1 MEAKKIDFPSHPNY
15 EIIKQLGKGGFGS
28 VYKVI
33 NKNDNKIY
41 AIKRISIKGL
51 NQKELDFIKKEANI
65 ISNIDNE
72 NIVKYHESFYDDD
85 YLNIVMDFCEFGDL
99 RQILNKI
106 KGSGYFFSNDAI
118 YYIIRSICLGLKEIH
133 EKNLIHRDLKPE
145 NIFFQ
150 K

>member
-1 MEAKKIDFPSHPNY
+1 MKAKKIDFPSHPNY

-51 NQKELDFIKKEANI
+51 NQKELDFIKNEANI

-99 RQILNKI
+99 RQILNEI
-106 KGSGYFFSNDAI
+106 KGSGNFFSTSAI
-118 YYIIRSICLGLKEIH
+118 YYIIRSICFGLKEIH